1 MYKNMFCERLKQA
14 REDNQLLQIDVE
26 IATGVN
32 RTSLSRYETGQREP
46 DIETIGKLANYYGV
60 SLDWLF
66 GNVKKDTNNNQ
77 GGIQD
82 EQ

>member
-1 MYKNMFCERLKQA
+1 MYKNMFYERLKQA
-14 REDNQLLQIDVE
+14 REDKRLSQIEVE
-26 IATGVN
+26 ADTGIK
-32 RTSLSRYETGQREP
+32 RTNLSRYETGQREP

-66 GNVKKDTNNNQ
+66 GNVKK
-77 GGIQD
+77 